1 VATAEKAG
9 VGGTQ
14 FATVFLHYFN
24 GADMRLFELFE
35 AKTHK
40 KKIVPS
46 TSDMQKGSNPIAVAH
61 QKLSGMGAGWHK
73 DKKRADKYGD
83 KKHKNADSDE

>member
-1 VATAEKAG
+1 
-9 VGGTQ
+9 
-14 FATVFLHYFN
+14 
-24 GADMRLFELFE
+24 MRLFELFE

-61 QKLSGMGAGWHK
+61 QKLGGMGAGWHK

-83 KKHKNADSDE
+83 KKHKKSDLD